1 MVCGI
6 KIMFS
11 GWDLY
16 DLGHTRMLS
25 LVESV

>member
-16 DLGHTRMLS
+16 DLAHTRMLF